1 MRDPFSLVDEEQ
13 LNGGEIVPLGE
24 KDWSLILPYLQE
36 NEKLF
41 GIRVAEDLLKVNGKE
56 KSPFDVY
63 RKVRPKSA
71 PDLNKDGLQ
80 EWD

>member
-1 MRDPFSLVDEEQ
+1 M
-13 LNGGEIVPLGE
+13 
-24 KDWSLILPYLQE
+24 
-36 NEKLF
+36 
-41 GIRVAEDLLKVNGKE
+41 
-56 KSPFDVY
+56 SPFEVY